1 MGEEKKKKEHLC
13 LDGEPWVVSHVG
25 GEYGCI
31 WSMIYSITKK
41 FTFSFIKGTRVHYVQ
56 FEECTANILVSLFKI
71 EFYEH

>member
-41 FTFSFIKGTRVHYVQ
+41 VYFFLYKKNTCSL
-56 FEECTANILVSLFKI
+56 CTI
-71 EFYEH
+71 